1 MDHLA
6 LPVRDQ
12 ERAPRFYETYFGSAV
27 EVTAVG
33 PPRPA
38 GEYEPGERAREGS
51 PLAGVWVSDIRARRE
66 NHRPMPYEAEG

>member
-12 ERAPRFYETYFGSAV
+12 ERSRGLYETYFGVAV

-33 PPRPA
+33 PPRAA
-38 GEYEPGERAREGS
+38 GERDPGERAREGS
-51 PLAGVWVSDIRARRE
+51 ALAGVWVGDIRARRE
-66 NHRPMPYEAEG
+66 SHRPMPYEAEG

>member
-12 ERAPRFYETYFGSAV
+12 ERARRFHEAYFGLAV

-33 PPRPA
+33 PPHPA
-38 GEYEPGERAREGS
+38 GEYDPGERAREGS
-51 PLAGVWVSDIRARRE
+51 PLAGVWVGEIRAHRE
-66 NHRPMPYEAEG
+66 SHRPMPYEAEG